1 MLVTR
6 GKRIPEQNVAKAA
19 ACSVGHTTWSRN
31 RCDAWESA
39 PPPRP
44 APPRPRPRADCRP
57 CCYNCNRRRRR
68 AVLAKFLATCATCAC
83 QACEGSAPRQP
94 AGLASR
100 RSGGSSTR
108 ASRRAR
114 SSGSSR
120 PTSRRAPCNRCCRGR
135 RAAAHAD
142 TCVRPGTSCVL
153 YVPEAQ
159 GRLPG
164 APHAVRTAVR
174 VPASGVPYVPCTV
187 WCTTGGGGCRVLHL
201 GCGTSAL
208 GPLLA
213 EQARARVRARIRARV
228 RVSSP

>member
-1 MLVTR
+1 MLVTG
-6 GKRIPEQNVAKAA
+6 GKRIPEQNMAKAA
-19 ACSVGHTTWSRN
+19 ACSAGHTTWPRN
-31 RCDAWESA
+31 RCDAWNQHLHVA
-39 PPPRP
+39 RHLRVRGL
-44 APPRPRPRADCRP
+44 ARTVGHAVT
-57 CCYNCNRRRRR
+57 NCNRRRRR
-68 AVLAKFLATCATCAC
+68 AVLAKFVATCATCAC
-83 QACEGSAPRQP
+83 QACEGSAPPQP

-108 ASRRAR
+108 ARRAR

-153 YVPEAQ
+153 HVPEAQ

-174 VPASGVPYVPCTV
+174 VPASGVPYVLCTV
-187 WCTTGGGGCRVLHL
+187 YRVPWHHRYRWWRLP
-201 GCGTSAL
+201 GAA
-208 GPLLA
+208 P
-213 EQARARVRARIRARV
+213 R
-228 RVSSP
+228 